1 MLKILEKELTNL
13 LMFAGGL
20 VIASAL
26 VIAILYVIFGK
37 KKYILKILIK
47 TIPVL
52 ALLGFEAFALG
63 LLREDLWAWV
73 IIMLIGVPTACGFTI
88 MLFQS
93 SLEILI
99 HLERVVNKV
108 MDHDFS
114 ERLKTSATDEL
125 QLVQENFNALID
137 NIETSQHATKDAT
150 SRLSSVVSELTNTM
164 EQQVIGMNEQS
175 TSLNQTTTTTQEL
188 AATSHQT
195 TEKAQFVVESTER
208 SMDITSRGKSA
219 VDMTVEEMNEIKR
232 RVERIA
238 EEILSL
244 SEKTQQIGIIT
255 TTVNDIAEQTN
266 MLALNAAIEASKAG
280 EFGKGFGVVA
290 FEVRKLA
297 EKSKEASLKIRD
309 LITQI
314 QNATNSTVMATEEGS
329 KRVDIGVEKIREAG
343 KHMDESIQSLEENV
357 GYAQQILVGSKQQ
370 TIGIEQITLAMANIN
385 EVVKQVAKGTAQ
397 TQNAVDSV
405 LQLTH
410 ELDAVVNR
418 AGNKK

>member
-1 MLKILEKELTNL
+1 MIFLFFL
-13 LMFAGGL
+13 LMAIPAAAIGTFVVYMVYGRKKFILSVLIRTVPWLVLIVCAAFFIGIYSMHWWGWVIGL
-20 VIASAL
+20 GAA
-26 VIAILYVIFGK
+26 VIFGVI
-37 KKYILKILIK
+37 YYL
-47 TIPVL
+47 VL
-52 ALLGFEAFALG
+52 FRSTFTVTMDIVDVVTRIADKDYSKRLTFKADGELNTM
-63 LLREDLWAWV
+63 RE
-73 IIMLIGVPTACGFTI
+73 
-88 MLFQS
+88 
-93 SLEILI
+93 SLNS
-99 HLERVVNKV
+99 V
-108 MDHDFS
+108 
-114 ERLKTSATDEL
+114 
-125 QLVQENFNALID
+125 ID
-137 NIETSQHATKDAT
+137 NLENTEKTLGDAV
-150 SRLSSVVSELTNTM
+150 SRLSSVVSELNSTM
-164 EQQVIGMNEQS
+164 DQQVVGMNEQS

-208 SMDITSRGKSA
+208 SMDITSKGKDA
-219 VDMTVEEMNEIKR
+219 VDNTVDEMNEIKK

-238 EEILSL
+238 EQILDL
-244 SEKTQQIGIIT
+244 SEKTQQIGVIT

-297 EKSKEASLKIRD
+297 EKSKEASLRIRD

-343 KHMDESIQSLEENV
+343 KYMDESIQSLEESV

-397 TQNAVDSV
+397 TQGAVDSV
-405 LQLTH
+405 LGLTK
-410 ELDAVVNR
+410 EMDSLV
-418 AGNKK
+418 KK